1 MSVSQEYINGS
12 SYENEWP
19 RLGRHEII
27 TEEQIQVLRSQ
38 SIKMTIYISDS
49 QPVDGDPLGVVDQ
62 ISRVTNIYITDHN
75 SNKIRRSNE
84 IIYSSVSPQHEEL
97 H

>member
-12 SYENEWP
+12 SYGNEWP

-49 QPVDGDPLGVVDQ
+49 QPVDGDPLGIVDQ
-62 ISRVTNIYITDHN
+62 LSCVTYIYITDHN
-75 SNKIRRSNE
+75 SNKNMKE
-84 IIYSSVSPQHEEL
+84 Q
-97 H
+97 